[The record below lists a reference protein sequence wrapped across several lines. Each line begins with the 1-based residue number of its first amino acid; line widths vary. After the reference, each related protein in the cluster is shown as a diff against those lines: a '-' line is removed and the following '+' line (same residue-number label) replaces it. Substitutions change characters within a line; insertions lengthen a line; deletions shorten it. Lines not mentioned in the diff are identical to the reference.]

1 MISRR
6 KKYAFGYSSLF
17 FIFLFLSFSS
27 LSAAQEGLGRG
38 RLTGTVVDDSGSP
51 IDGASLLAASLTIAN
66 AKLEG
71 TSDAKGRFALAGFG
85 TGQWRITAQKN
96 GYKSVSVEIN
106 VRQLVPNPPLTL
118 TLKKETGVA
127 AFLQDD
133 AASKLFDTGSRLFE
147 EAKYDEAVKVFE
159 EILAKFPEIYSIR
172 IDIGIAY
179 LKKED
184 LAKAAVEFQ
193 GVLDKVIQMHGSLN
207 RDVKTSTRAL
217 SGLGEVALKK
227 GDFESVQKYFAQAL
241 EISPEDEVA
250 AYNVAEIYFSNG
262 NVDEAIKY
270 FGMAA
275 AIKKDWP
282 KPYYKL
288 GVVYLN
294 KCDFA
299 KALEQ
304 LNTFLR
310 IAPED
315 PEAPQVR
322 AMIATIEKI
331 KK

>member
-1 MISRR
+1 MISRPE
-6 KKYAFGYSSLF
+6 KCAFGYSSLVL
-17 FIFLFLSFSS
+17 IFHFLLFAS

-38 RLTGTVVDDSGSP
+38 RLTGNVVDDTGSP
-51 IDGASLLAASLTIAN
+51 IDGASLLAASLTIPN
-66 AKLEG
+66 AKIEG
-71 TSDAKGRFALAGFG
+71 TSDAKGRFTLAGFG
-85 TGQWRITAQKN
+85 TGSWRITAQKK
-96 GYKSVSVEIN
+96 GYKSDSANVN

-133 AASKLFDTGSRLFE
+133 GASKLFDTGSRLFD

-172 IDIGIAY
+172 TDIGVAY

-184 LAKAAVEFQ
+184 LDKAAVEFQ
-193 GVLDKVIQMHGSLN
+193 GVLDKIIQTHGSLN

-227 GDFESVQKYFAQAL
+227 GDLESVQKYFAQAL
-241 EISPEDEVA
+241 ELSPGDEIA
-250 AYNVAEIYFSNG
+250 AYNVAEVYFSHG
-262 NVDEAIKY
+262 KTDEAIKY
-270 FGMAA
+270 FEIAA

-282 KPYYKL
+282 KPFYRL

-294 KCDFA
+294 KGDFA

-304 LNTFLR
+304 LNAFLR

-315 PEAPQVR
+315 PDAPQVR